1 MPRRKPEEPKRSV
14 SLHIGSSFA
23 SAWES
28 VLLPWFKEVGLASL
42 TNNET
47 VAVVTPFPSG
57 AVFLRS
63 KLLEHEI
70 PLLGV
75 EFVTPAR
82 LRELLLAEDA
92 STLPLR
98 EHLRLL
104 LATAAESVAARNSVD
119 VDSVAVADSAEE
131 ALAAIAKSIS
141 RSPDNLLRV
150 FDQVSAA
157 GWDFQN
163 IGAPAVREIL
173 QEFQRLVRQC
183 EFKLVHEADRD
194 ALAEAGS
201 TPPRFSHLFLI
212 GFTAKHWPLWP
223 LLQAAISFARRATVV
238 LEYPREQTRGA
249 DESWIGTWEEH
260 FDSAAPIA
268 DRTERNRPF
277 VHLNQP
283 ANTKIDSD
291 SRKEPQF
298 LVGLNATEQAQAIC
312 AIALNFLAEKSCTRL
327 GILFPRAG
335 ALTRLVSEFL
345 TQSGIPHHDAIGH
358 LTPGEFEE
366 PSWNAWLHLQEN
378 HQLEPVLRFLE
389 ANPDSMDGL
398 SIQEV
403 RENLRWVYRQILID
417 DINLLREY
425 CARQTENEKLARI
438 AKLLRSIVFLPSKAT
453 LAQFLAETKA
463 IFFKLKWDN
472 RWTEIERFA
481 QRWSASTSVEF
492 SRAIYLRWL
501 KEILDSFAI
510 ARAPQADHVYS
521 RVHLLSYGEA
531 DGHEWSHLILAGLN
545 QGDWPQSQRE
555 SGFLSD
561 EEIVDL
567 NARATRRGKQGEGH
581 SALAKDKTFLLSA
594 QDERQ
599 IALRQ
604 FSAALESAEHG
615 LAITASLLQESA
627 PERVWNPSELFS
639 QAYFVARNAPLS
651 QETMSM
657 LCEKTSA
664 WLRGQELFESA
675 TATDAEIDQTRI
687 AYEARRTADVPF
699 GEYEFALRQPIG
711 REITLRATEWDKV
724 VKTPALIWLKTFLG
738 VENQEPD
745 LNQWNAATGTW
756 VHDWLAKIAASEEKN
771 AYVDFPTGD
780 EMCERIARAADR
792 FRKEIVDLCAASG
805 RTVPDWWS
813 SGWSN
818 ALALADFLASKLAEV
833 NGWPRMAAEWRLES
847 PQRLSLNNGNKLRVR
862 GRIDLI
868 LAQTQ
873 PNDSQLTGAHV
884 WIVDYKTGS
893 QKPLTPPGKTPD
905 ARAANLR
912 KKLVRG
918 DAIQLG
924 LYGLAARELG
934 AAEIHLSILS
944 LRTELDRPQLDMTA
958 LAADSDF
965 WTELH
970 RMQETGIFG
979 LRGLIRNEF
988 GFNPDYPLAT
998 LPIDKEFLD
1007 EKWVLTHPAFADDED
1022 DRS

>member
-1 MPRRKPEEPKRSV
+1 MHV

-23 SAWES
+23 SGWES

-42 TNNET
+42 TNNGT
-47 VAVVTPFPSG
+47 VAVATPFPSG
-57 AVFLRS
+57 AAFLRS

-75 EFVTPAR
+75 KFVTPAR

-92 STLPLR
+92 SALPLR

-104 LATAAESVAARNSVD
+104 LASAAESVAARNSAD
-119 VDSVAVADSAEE
+119 VDSATVAASAEE

-163 IGAPAVREIL
+163 IGAPAVREII
-173 QEFQRLVRQC
+173 QEFRGLVRQC

-201 TPPRFSHLFLI
+201 MPPRFSHLLLI

-223 LLQAAISFARRATVV
+223 LLQAAVSFARRASVV
-238 LEYPREQTRGA
+238 LEYPREQTRAA

-268 DRTERNRPF
+268 DRTQQNRPF

-283 ANTKIDSD
+283 ANTGTDLD
-291 SRKEPQF
+291 SRKEPRF

-312 AIALNFLAEKSCTRL
+312 AIALKFLAEKSCTRL

-335 ALTRLVSEFL
+335 ALTRLVSAFL
-345 TQSGIPHHDAIGH
+345 TQLGIPHHDAIGH
-358 LTPGEFEE
+358 LAPGEFEE
-366 PSWNAWLHLQEN
+366 PAWNAWIHLQEN

-389 ANPDSMDGL
+389 ANPDFMDGL

-425 CARQTENEKLARI
+425 CARQTENEKFARI
-438 AKLLRSIVFLPSKAT
+438 AKLLRSIAFLPSKAT
-453 LAQFLAETKA
+453 LAQFLTETKPVLS
-463 IFFKLKWDN
+463 KLKWDN
-472 RWTEIERFA
+472 RWAEIERFV
-481 QRWSASTSVEF
+481 QGWSAASSVEF

-501 KEILDSFAI
+501 KEILDSFTI
-510 ARAPQADHVYS
+510 ARAPQANHVYS
-521 RVHLLSYGEA
+521 RVHLLSYTEA

-545 QGDWPQSQRE
+545 QGEWPQSRRE

-561 EEIVDL
+561 EEIIDL

-581 SALAKDKTFLLSA
+581 SVLAKDKTFLLSA

-604 FSAALESAEHG
+604 FGAALESAEHG

-651 QETMSM
+651 QETMSI
-657 LCEKTSA
+657 LREKTSA
-664 WLRGQELFESA
+664 WLKDQELFESA
-675 TATDAEIDQTRI
+675 PAADAEIDQTRI
-687 AYEARRTADVPF
+687 AYEARRTEGEF
-699 GEYEFALRQPIG
+699 GEYEFALRELID

-724 VKTPALIWLKTFLG
+724 VKTPALIWLKKYLG

-756 VHDWLAKIAASEEKN
+756 VHDWLADIAASEERN
-771 AYVDFPTGD
+771 TFVDFPTGN
-780 EMCERIARAADR
+780 EMCKRIARAAQR
-792 FRKEIVDLCAASG
+792 FRKAIVDLCTVSG

-818 ALALADFLASKLAEV
+818 ALALADFLASKLAEA
-833 NGWPRMAAEWRLES
+833 NAWPRMAAEWRLES
-847 PQRLSLNNGNKLRVR
+847 PQLLSLNNGNKLRVR

-873 PNDSQLTGAHV
+873 PNDSQLTGADV

-893 QKPLTPPGKTPD
+893 QKPLTPPGKTPE

-944 LRTELDRPQLDMTA
+944 LRTELDRPQLAMTD

-965 WTELH
+965 WTELY
-970 RMQETGIFG
+970 RIQETGIFG

>member
-1 MPRRKPEEPKRSV
+1 MPRRKSEERKQSV

-28 VLLPWFKEVGLASL
+28 VLLPWFKSAALASL
-42 TNNET
+42 ESNET
-47 VAVVTPFPSG
+47 VAVATPFPSG
-57 AVFLRS
+57 AAFLRS
-63 KLLEHEI
+63 RLLEHEI

-75 EFVTPAR
+75 RFITPAH

-92 STLPLR
+92 SALPLR

-104 LATAAESVAARNSVD
+104 LATAAESVASRISAD
-119 VDSVAVADSAEE
+119 VDLV
-131 ALAAIAKSIS
+131 AIAKSIS
-141 RSPDNLLRV
+141 RSPDNLLRT

-157 GWDFQN
+157 GWNFQD
-163 IGAPAVREIL
+163 IGAPAVREII

-194 ALAEAGS
+194 ALVEARS
-201 TPPRFSHLFLI
+201 APPRFSYLLLI

-223 LLQAAISFARRATVV
+223 LLLAAVSFARRATVV
-238 LEYPREQTRGA
+238 LEYPREQTRAA

-268 DRTERNRPF
+268 DPPERDHPF

-283 ANTKIDSD
+283 SLSETDSD
-291 SRKEPQF
+291 IRKEPQF
-298 LVGLNATEQAQAIC
+298 LVGLNATEQAEAIC
-312 AIALNFLAEKSCTRL
+312 AIALKFLAEKSCTRL

-335 ALTRLVSEFL
+335 ALARLVSEFL
-345 TQSGIPHHDAIGH
+345 TRSGIPHHDAIGH

-389 ANPDSMDGL
+389 ANPDSLDGL

-403 RENLRWVYRQILID
+403 RENLRWAYRQILID
-417 DINLLREY
+417 DINVLREF
-425 CARQTENEKLARI
+425 CAGQTEKEKLVRI
-438 AKLLRSIVFLPSKAT
+438 AKLLRSIAFLPSKAT
-453 LAQFLAETKA
+453 LAQFLAETKT
-463 IFFKLKWDN
+463 IFSKLKWDN
-472 RWTEIERFA
+472 RWSEIDRFA
-481 QRWSASTSVEF
+481 QRWSAANPVEF

-501 KEILDSFAI
+501 KEILDSFTI
-510 ARAPQADHVYS
+510 ARAPQAGHVYS

-545 QGDWPQSQRE
+545 QGEWPQSQRE

-604 FSAALESAEHG
+604 FGAALESASEG
-615 LAITASLLQESA
+615 VTLTASLVQEDA

-639 QAYFVARNAPLS
+639 QAYFVARHAPLS

-657 LCEKTSA
+657 LREKTSA
-664 WLRGQELFESA
+664 WLKDQELFESA
-675 TATDAEIDQTRI
+675 PAADAEIDQTRI
-687 AYEARRTADVPF
+687 AYEARRKADVPF
-699 GEYEFALRQPIG
+699 GEYEFALREPID
-711 REITLRATEWDKV
+711 REITMAATEWQKV
-724 VKTPALIWLKTFLG
+724 VKTPALVWLEKYLG
-738 VENQEPD
+738 IENQEPD

-771 AYVDFPTGD
+771 TFVDFPTGD
-780 EMCERIARAADR
+780 EMYDRIARAAQR
-792 FRKEIVDLCAASG
+792 FQKTIVDLCAASG
-805 RTVPDWWS
+805 RPVPDWWS

-833 NGWPRMAAEWRLES
+833 DGWPRMAAEWRLES
-847 PQRLSLNNGNKLRVR
+847 PQFLSLNGGNKLRVR

-868 LAQTQ
+868 LSQTR
-873 PNDSQLTGAHV
+873 PGDSQLTGADV

-893 QKPLTPPGKTPD
+893 QKPLTPPGKTPE

-934 AAEIHLSILS
+934 AAGIHLSILS
-944 LRTELDRPQLDMTA
+944 LRTELERPQLAMAD

-965 WTELH
+965 WTELY
-970 RMQETGIFG
+970 RMQENGIFG

>member
-1 MPRRKPEEPKRSV
+1 VPKRKTEARKNSGEI
-14 SLHIGSSFA
+14 SLYIGPSFVE
-23 SAWES
+23 AWES
-28 VLLPWFKEVGLASL
+28 VVLPWFELVAATAFTQSQP
-42 TNNET
+42 
-47 VAVVTPFPSG
+47 AVVATPFATDG
-57 AVFLRS
+57 MFLRH
-63 KLLEHEI
+63 KLLEHGI
-70 PLLGV
+70 SLLAV
-75 EFVTPAR
+75 KFLTPAQ
-82 LRELLLAEDA
+82 LREMIVQDDA
-92 STLPLR
+92 CMPLR

-104 LATAAESVAARNSVD
+104 LATAAESIASRISAD
-119 VDSVAVADSAEE
+119 VD
-131 ALAAIAKSIS
+131 LAAIAKSIL
-141 RSPDNLLRV
+141 RSPDNLLRT
-150 FDQVSAA
+150 FDQASAA
-157 GWDFQN
+157 GWNFQD
-163 IGAPAVREIL
+163 IGAPVVREII

-194 ALAEAGS
+194 ALAVARS
-201 TPPRFSHLFLI
+201 APPRFSHLLSI

-223 LLQAAISFARRATVV
+223 LLQAAVSFASRATVV
-238 LEYPREQTRGA
+238 LEYPREQTRAA

-268 DRTERNRPF
+268 NRTERTPPF

-283 ANTKIDSD
+283 ANTEIHSD

-312 AIALNFLAEKSCTRL
+312 AIALKFLAEKSCTRL

-335 ALTRLVSEFL
+335 ALARLVSEFL
-345 TQSGIPHHDAIGH
+345 ARAGIPHHDAIGH

-389 ANPDSMDGL
+389 ANPDFMDGL

-417 DINLLREY
+417 DINLLREF

-438 AKLLRSIVFLPSKAT
+438 AKLLRSIAFLPSTAT
-453 LAQFLAETKA
+453 LAQFLTETKS
-463 IFFKLKWDN
+463 ILSKLKWAN
-472 RWTEIERFA
+472 RWAEIERFG
-481 QRWSASTSVEF
+481 QGWSAASSVEF

-501 KEILDSFAI
+501 KEILDSFAVD
-510 ARAPQADHVYS
+510 RAPQADHVYS

-545 QGDWPQSQRE
+545 QGEWPQSQRE

-567 NARATRRGKQGEGH
+567 NSRATRRGKQGEGH
-581 SALAKDKTFLLSA
+581 SALAKGKTFLLSA

-604 FSAALESAEHG
+604 FSATLESADYG
-615 LAITASLLQESA
+615 LAIAASLLQESA

-639 QAYFVARNAPLS
+639 QAYFVASNAPLS

-657 LCEKTSA
+657 LREKTSA
-664 WLRGQELFESA
+664 WLKDQELFESA
-675 TATDAEIDQTRI
+675 PATDAEIDQTRI
-687 AYEARRTADVPF
+687 AYEARRKADVPF
-699 GEYEFALRQPIG
+699 GEYEFALREPID

-724 VKTPALIWLKTFLG
+724 VKTPALIWLKKYLG

-756 VHDWLAKIAASEEKN
+756 VHDWLAKIAAPKEKN
-771 AYVDFPTGD
+771 IFVDFPTGD
-780 EMCERIARAADR
+780 EMCERIARAAQR
-792 FRKEIVDLCAASG
+792 FRKAIVDLCAASS
-805 RTVPDWWS
+805 RTMPDWWT

-818 ALALADFLASKLAEV
+818 ALALADFLASKLAEA
-833 NGWPRMAAEWRLES
+833 NGWPRMAAEWKLES
-847 PQRLSLNNGNKLRVR
+847 PQLLSLNGGNKLRVR

-873 PNDSQLTGAHV
+873 PNDSQLTGADV

-934 AAEIHLSILS
+934 AVEIHLSILS
-944 LRTELDRPQLDMTA
+944 LRTELDRPQLAIAD

-965 WTELH
+965 WTELY
-970 RMQETGIFG
+970 RMQESGIFG

>member
-1 MPRRKPEEPKRSV
+1 M
-14 SLHIGSSFA
+14 
-23 SAWES
+23 
-28 VLLPWFKEVGLASL
+28 PWFEEVGLASL
-42 TNNET
+42 ESNET
-47 VAVVTPFPSG
+47 VAIATPFPSG
-57 AVFLRS
+57 AAFLRS
-63 KLLEHEI
+63 KLLEHQV

-75 EFVTPAR
+75 KFITPPR
-82 LRELLLAEDA
+82 LRELLLAEGA
-92 STLPLR
+92 SLLPLR

-104 LATAAESVAARNSVD
+104 LATAAESVANRSSDDVD
-119 VDSVAVADSAEE
+119 VV
-131 ALAAIAKSIS
+131 AIAKSIS
-141 RSPDNLLRV
+141 RSPDNLLRT
-150 FDQVSAA
+150 FDQVSTA
-157 GWDFQN
+157 GWNLQD
-163 IGAPAVREIL
+163 IGASAVRGIT
-173 QEFQRLVRQC
+173 QEFQGLVRQC
-183 EFKLVHEADRD
+183 EFKLVHEADRE
-194 ALAEAGS
+194 ALAAAKS
-201 TPPRFSHLFLI
+201 ALPRLRHLLLI
-212 GFTAKHWPLWP
+212 GFTAKHWPLCP
-223 LLQAAISFARRATVV
+223 LLQAAVSFASRATVV
-238 LEYPREQTRGA
+238 LEYPREQTRAA

-260 FDSAAPIA
+260 FDSATPIA
-268 DRTERNRPF
+268 NRTERSRPF
-277 VHLNQP
+277 IRLNQP
-283 ANTKIDSD
+283 TSSETDSD

-312 AIALNFLAEKSCTRL
+312 AIALKFLTEKSCTRL
-327 GILFPRAG
+327 GVLFPRAG
-335 ALTRLVSEFL
+335 ALARLVSEFL
-345 TQSGIPHHDAIGH
+345 WRAGIPHHDAIGH

-366 PSWNAWLHLQEN
+366 PAWSAWLHLQEN

-403 RENLRWVYRQILID
+403 RENLRWAYRQILID
-417 DINLLREY
+417 DINVLREY
-425 CARQTENEKLARI
+425 CARQTENEKLIRI
-438 AKLLRSIVFLPSKAT
+438 AKLLRSIAFLPSKAT
-453 LAQFLAETKA
+453 LAQFLTETEPT
-463 IFFKLKWDN
+463 FSKLRWDN

-481 QRWSASTSVEF
+481 QRWSAAIPMEF

-501 KEILDSFAI
+501 KEILDSFTI
-510 ARAPQADHVYS
+510 AREAQGDHVYS

-545 QGDWPQSQRE
+545 QGEWPQSQHE

-561 EEIVDL
+561 EQIIDL
-567 NARATRRGKQGEGH
+567 NARVTRRGKQGEGH
-581 SALAKDKTFLLSA
+581 SVLAKDKTFLLSA

-651 QETMSM
+651 QETMSI
-657 LCEKTSA
+657 LREKTSA
-664 WLRGQELFESA
+664 WLMDQQLFESA
-675 TATDAEIDQTRI
+675 PAADAEIDQTRI
-687 AYEARRTADVPF
+687 AYEARRKEDVPF
-699 GEYEFALRQPIG
+699 GEYEFALREPIG

-756 VHDWLAKIAASEEKN
+756 VHDWLARMAASEEKN
-771 AYVDFPTGD
+771 TFVDFPTGD

-792 FRKEIVDLCAASG
+792 FRKAIVDLCAASG
-805 RTVPDWWS
+805 RMLPDWWS

-833 NGWPRMAAEWRLES
+833 EGWPRMTVEWRLES
-847 PQRLSLNNGNKLRVR
+847 PQFLSLSNGKKLRVR

-873 PNDSQLTGAHV
+873 PSDSQLTGADV
-884 WIVDYKTGS
+884 WVVDYKTGNV
-893 QKPLTPPGKTPD
+893 KPLTPPGKTPE

-934 AAEIHLSILS
+934 AAEIRLSILS

-958 LAADSDF
+958 LTSDSDF
-965 WTELH
+965 WTELY

-988 GFNPDYPLAT
+988 GFNPDYPIAT

-1007 EKWVLTHPAFADDED
+1007 EKWVLTHPPFADDED

>member
-1 MPRRKPEEPKRSV
+1 MPRRKSKEPEHFV

-28 VLLPWFKEVGLASL
+28 VLLLWFKTAALASL
-42 TNNET
+42 ESNET

-57 AVFLRS
+57 AAFLRS

-70 PLLGV
+70 ALLGV
-75 EFVTPAR
+75 KFITPAH

-92 STLPLR
+92 SALPLR

-104 LATAAESVAARNSVD
+104 LATAAESVENRAAAD
-119 VDSVAVADSAEE
+119 VD
-131 ALAAIAKSIS
+131 LAAIAKSIS
-141 RSPDNLLRV
+141 RSPDNLLRT

-163 IGAPAVREIL
+163 IGAPAVREII
-173 QEFQRLVRQC
+173 QEFQGLVRQC

-194 ALAEAGS
+194 ALVACRSA
-201 TPPRFSHLFLI
+201 PPRFSRLLLI

-223 LLQAAISFARRATVV
+223 LLQAAVSFATRATVV
-238 LEYPREQTRGA
+238 LEYPREQTRAA

-260 FDSAAPIA
+260 FDSATPIA

-283 ANTKIDSD
+283 AISETDSD
-291 SRKEPQF
+291 IRKEPQF
-298 LVGLNATEQAQAIC
+298 LVGLNATEQGEAIC
-312 AIALNFLAEKSCTRL
+312 AVALKFLTEKSCTRL
-327 GILFPRAG
+327 GILFPRTG
-335 ALTRLVSEFL
+335 ALARLVSEFL
-345 TQSGIPHHDAIGH
+345 TRAGIPHHDAIGH

-366 PSWNAWLHLQEN
+366 PAWSAWLHLQEN

-398 SIQEV
+398 PIQEV
-403 RENLRWVYRQILID
+403 RENLRWAYRQILID
-417 DINLLREY
+417 DINVLREF
-425 CARQTENEKLARI
+425 CKRQTEKEKLVRI
-438 AKLLRSIVFLPSKAT
+438 AKLLDSIAFLPSKAT
-453 LAQFLAETKA
+453 LAQFLDETKA
-463 IFFKLKWDN
+463 IFSKLKWDN
-472 RWTEIERFA
+472 RWIEIDRFA
-481 QRWSASTSVEF
+481 QGWSAASPAEF

-501 KEILDSFAI
+501 KEILDSFTI
-510 ARAPQADHVYS
+510 ARAAQADHVYS
-521 RVHLLSYGEA
+521 RVHLLSYAEA

-545 QGDWPQSQRE
+545 QGEWPQSQRE

-561 EEIVDL
+561 QEIVDL

-581 SALAKDKTFLLSA
+581 SVLATDKTFLLSA

-604 FSAALESAEHG
+604 FGAALESAEHG

-639 QAYFVARNAPLS
+639 QAYFVAHNAPLS
-651 QETMSM
+651 QETISI
-657 LCEKTSA
+657 LREKTSA
-664 WLRGQELFESA
+664 WLKNQELFESA
-675 TATDAEIDQTRI
+675 PATDAEIDQTRI
-687 AYEARRTADVPF
+687 AYDTRRTAEVPF
-699 GEYEFALRQPIG
+699 GEYEFALRAPID

-724 VKTPALIWLKTFLG
+724 VKTPALIWLKKYLG

-745 LNQWNAATGTW
+745 LNQWNAATGSW
-756 VHDWLAKIAASEEKN
+756 VHDWLADIAASKGKN
-771 AYVDFPTGD
+771 TFVDFPTGD
-780 EMCERIARAADR
+780 EMCDRIAGAAHA
-792 FRKEIVDLCAASG
+792 FRKRIVDLCASSG

-833 NGWPRMAAEWRLES
+833 EGWPRMAAEWRLES
-847 PQRLSLNNGNKLRVR
+847 PQLLSLNGGNKLRVR

-873 PNDSQLTGAHV
+873 PNDSHLTGADV
-884 WIVDYKTGS
+884 WIVDYKTGNVKS
-893 QKPLTPPGKTPD
+893 LTPPGKPE

-944 LRTELDRPQLDMTA
+944 LRTELERPQLAITD

-965 WTELH
+965 WTELYQ
-970 RMQETGIFG
+970 MQETGIFG

-988 GFNPDYPLAT
+988 GFSPDYPLAT

>member
-1 MPRRKPEEPKRSV
+1 MPRRKSEEPKHPV
-14 SLHIGSSFA
+14 SLYIGSSFA

-28 VLLPWFKEVGLASL
+28 VVLPWLKDVELVSL
-42 TNNET
+42 ETNDT
-47 VAVVTPFPSG
+47 VAIVTPFPSG
-57 AVFLRS
+57 AAFLRS

-75 EFVTPAR
+75 EFVTPPR
-82 LRELLLAEDA
+82 LRELVLAENLSA
-92 STLPLR
+92 LPLR

-104 LATAAESVAARNSVD
+104 LAAAAESVAGHASAD
-119 VDSVAVADSAEE
+119 VD
-131 ALAAIAKSIS
+131 LAAIAKSIS
-141 RSPDNLLRV
+141 RSPDNLLRTL
-150 FDQVSAA
+150 DQVSAA
-157 GWDFQN
+157 GWNFQD
-163 IGAPAVREIL
+163 IGAPAVREIV
-173 QEFQRLVRQC
+173 QEFQGLVRQC
-183 EFKLVHEADRD
+183 EFKLIHEADRD
-194 ALAEAGS
+194 ALAAAGS
-201 TPPRFSHLFLI
+201 TPSRFSHLLLI

-223 LLQAAISFARRATVV
+223 LLHAAVSFARRADVV
-238 LEYPREQTRGA
+238 LEYPRERTRAA
-249 DESWIGTWEEH
+249 DESWIGTWEEN
-260 FDSAAPIA
+260 FDSAVPISDAP
-268 DRTERNRPF
+268 ERNRPF

-283 ANTKIDSD
+283 SNSVTDSTRCD
-291 SRKEPQF
+291 EPHF
-298 LVGLNATEQAQAIC
+298 LVGLNTTEQAQAIC
-312 AIALNFLAEKSCTRL
+312 AMALKFLAEKSCTRL
-327 GILFPRAG
+327 GVLFPRAG

-345 TQSGIPHHDAIGH
+345 TRSGIPHHDAIGH

-366 PSWNAWLHLQEN
+366 PSWNAWLHAQEN
-378 HQLEPVLRFLE
+378 PQLEPVLRFLE
-389 ANPDSMDGL
+389 ANPDFMDEL

-417 DINLLREY
+417 DINVLREF
-425 CARQTENEKLARI
+425 CARPTENEKLVRI
-438 AKLLRSIVFLPSKAT
+438 AELLRSIAFLPSKAT
-453 LAQFLAETKA
+453 LAQFLTETKP
-463 IFFKLKWDN
+463 IFSKLKWDN
-472 RWTEIERFA
+472 RWSEIERFA
-481 QRWSASTSVEF
+481 ERWSAAPLGEF
-492 SRAIYLRWL
+492 SRGIYLRWL
-501 KEILDSFAI
+501 KEILDSFTI

-531 DGHEWSHLILAGLN
+531 AGHEWSQLILAGLN
-545 QGDWPQSQRE
+545 QGEWPQSQRE

-567 NARATRRGKQGEGH
+567 NGRATRRGKQGEGH

-594 QDERQ
+594 RDERQ
-599 IALRQ
+599 IALGQ

-639 QAYFVARNAPLS
+639 QAYFVARKAPLS
-651 QETMSM
+651 QETMSI
-657 LCEKTSA
+657 LREKTSA
-664 WLRGQELFESA
+664 WLKNQELFESA
-675 TATDAEIDQTRI
+675 PARDAGIDQTRI
-687 AYEARRTADVPF
+687 AYEARRSEGEF
-699 GEYEFALRQPIG
+699 GEYEFALREPID

-724 VKTPALIWLKTFLG
+724 VKTPALIWLKKYLG

-771 AYVDFPTGD
+771 TFVDFPTGN
-780 EMCERIARAADR
+780 EMCDRIVRAAER
-792 FRKEIVDLCAASG
+792 FREGIVDLCASSS
-805 RTVPDWWS
+805 RTVPDWWT
-813 SGWSN
+813 SGWNN

-833 NGWPRMAAEWRLES
+833 EGSLRIATEWKLKS
-847 PQRLSLNNGNKLRVR
+847 PQLLSLKGGNKLRVR

-868 LAQTQ
+868 LAYTQ
-873 PNDSQLTGAHV
+873 PHDSQLTGADV

-893 QKPLTPPGKTPD
+893 QKPLTPPGRTPD

-934 AAEIHLSILS
+934 AAGIHLSILS
-944 LRTELDRPQLDMTA
+944 LRTELDRPQLDMTD

-965 WTELH
+965 WTELY

-1007 EKWVLTHPAFADDED
+1007 EKWVLTHPALADDED

>member
-1 MPRRKPEEPKRSV
+1 MPRRKPEEPRRFV

-28 VLLPWFKEVGLASL
+28 VLLPWFKTVSLASL
-42 TNNET
+42 ENNET
-47 VAVVTPFPSG
+47 IAVVIPFPSG
-57 AVFLRS
+57 AAFLRS

-75 EFVTPAR
+75 KFITPPR

-92 STLPLR
+92 SSLPLR

-104 LATAAESVAARNSVD
+104 LATAAESVAAQNADDVD
-119 VDSVAVADSAEE
+119 V
-131 ALAAIAKSIS
+131 AAIAKSIS
-141 RSPDNLLRV
+141 RSPDNLLRT

-157 GWDFQN
+157 GWDFQRA
-163 IGAPAVREIL
+163 GAPAAREII
-173 QEFQRLVRQC
+173 QIFQGLVRQC
-183 EFKLVHEADRD
+183 EFKLVHEADRK
-194 ALAEAGS
+194 ALAAAK
-201 TPPRFSHLFLI
+201 TAPPRFSHLLLI

-223 LLQAAISFARRATVV
+223 LLQSAVFSANRATVV
-238 LEYPREQTRGA
+238 LEYPREQTRAA
-249 DESWIGTWEEH
+249 DESWVGTWEEN

-268 DRTERNRPF
+268 DPPERSHPF

-283 ANTKIDSD
+283 AVSEIDSAN
-291 SRKEPQF
+291 RKEPQF

-312 AIALNFLAEKSCTRL
+312 AVALKFLAEKSCTRL

-335 ALTRLVSEFL
+335 ALARLVSEFL
-345 TQSGIPHHDAIGH
+345 ARSGISHHDAIGH
-358 LTPGEFEE
+358 LTPGEFEQ
-366 PSWNAWLHLQEN
+366 PAWNAWLHLQEN

-398 SIQEV
+398 SIHEV
-403 RENLRWVYRQILID
+403 RENLRCAYRQILIG
-417 DINLLREY
+417 DINVLRDY
-425 CARQTENEKLARI
+425 CALQTEKEKLVRI
-438 AKLLRSIVFLPSKAT
+438 AKLLRSISFLPSKAT
-453 LAQFLAETKA
+453 LAQFLAETKS
-463 IFFKLKWDN
+463 IFSKLKWDN
-472 RWTEIERFA
+472 HEIEQFSRE
-481 QRWSASTSVEF
+481 WSAAPSAEF
-492 SRAIYLRWL
+492 SRSIYLRWL
-501 KEILDSFAI
+501 KEILDSFTI
-510 ARAPQADHVYS
+510 ARATQADHVYS

-545 QGDWPQSQRE
+545 QGEWPQTQRE

-561 EEIVDL
+561 EEIIDL
-567 NARATRRGKQGEGH
+567 NARASRRGKQGEGH
-581 SALAKDKTFLLSA
+581 SALAKGKTFLLSA

-627 PERVWNPSELFS
+627 PERIWNPSELFS
-639 QAYFVARNAPLS
+639 QAYFVACNAPLS
-651 QETMSM
+651 QDTMSI
-657 LCEKTSA
+657 LQEKTCA
-664 WLRGQELFESA
+664 WLKDHELFELASVA
-675 TATDAEIDQTRI
+675 DGEIEQTRI
-687 AYEARRTADVPF
+687 AYEARRKPDIPF
-699 GEYEFALRQPIG
+699 GEYEFALREPIN

-724 VKTPALIWLKTFLG
+724 VKTPALIWLKKYLG

-756 VHDWLAKIAASEEKN
+756 VHDWLAEIAASEEKN
-771 AYVDFPTGD
+771 TLVDFPAGD
-780 EMCERIARAADR
+780 EMFERIARAAQR
-792 FRKEIVDLCAASG
+792 FRKAVVDLCAASG
-805 RTVPDWWS
+805 RSVPDWWR

-833 NGWPRMAAEWRLES
+833 EGWPRMAAEWKLES
-847 PQRLSLNNGNKLRVR
+847 PQLLSLNDGNKLRLR

-873 PNDSQLTGAHV
+873 PNDSQLTGADV
-884 WIVDYKTGS
+884 WIVDYKTGNV
-893 QKPLTPPGKTPD
+893 KPLTPPGKTPE

-924 LYGLAARELG
+924 FYGLAARELG

-944 LRTELDRPQLDMTA
+944 LRTELERPQLAMAD

-965 WTELH
+965 WTELY

>member
-1 MPRRKPEEPKRSV
+1 MPQSRAETERSSPRV

-28 VLLPWFKEVGLASL
+28 VLLRWFKEVRLASL
-42 TNNET
+42 GENET
-47 VAVVTPFPSG
+47 VAVATPFPSG
-57 AVFLRS
+57 AAFLRS

-70 PLLGV
+70 ALLGV
-75 EFVTPAR
+75 KFITPAH

-92 STLPLR
+92 SALPLR

-104 LATAAESVAARNSVD
+104 LATAAESVAGRTPPD
-119 VDSVAVADSAEE
+119 VD
-131 ALAAIAKSIS
+131 LAAIAKSIS
-141 RSPDNLLRV
+141 RSPDNLLRT
-150 FDQVSAA
+150 FDQMSAA

-163 IGAPAVREIL
+163 TRAPAVREIIE
-173 QEFQRLVRQC
+173 EFQGLVRQC

-194 ALAEAGS
+194 ALANATS
-201 TPPRFSHLFLI
+201 APPRFSHLLLI

-223 LLQAAISFARRATVV
+223 LLQAAVSFANRATVV
-238 LEYPREQTRGA
+238 LEYPREQTRAA

-268 DRTERNRPF
+268 DGTERNRPF
-277 VHLNQP
+277 VHLNRP
-283 ANTKIDSD
+283 ANSGDDSD
-291 SRKEPQF
+291 SRAEPQF
-298 LVGLNATEQAQAIC
+298 LVGLNATEQAQAVC
-312 AIALNFLAEKSCTRL
+312 AIALKFLAEKSCTRL

-335 ALTRLVSEFL
+335 ALARLVSEFL
-345 TQSGIPHHDAIGH
+345 TRSGIPHHDALGH

-366 PSWNAWLHLQEN
+366 PAWNAWLDLQKN
-378 HQLEPVLRFLE
+378 HQLERVLRFLE
-389 ANPDSMDGL
+389 TNPDSMDGL

-403 RENLRWVYRQILID
+403 RDNLRWAYRQLLID

-425 CARQTENEKLARI
+425 CARQTEKEKLVRI
-438 AKLLRSIVFLPSKAT
+438 AKLLNAIAFLPSKAT
-453 LAQFLAETKA
+453 LAHFLDETKA
-463 IFFKLKWDN
+463 IFSRLKWDN

-481 QRWSASTSVEF
+481 QRWSAASSVEF
-492 SRAIYLRWL
+492 SRATYLRWL
-501 KEILDSFAI
+501 KEILDSFTI

-521 RVHLLSYGEA
+521 RLHLLSYGEA

-545 QGDWPQSQRE
+545 QGEWPQSQRE

-567 NARATRRGKQGEGH
+567 NARAARRGKQGEGH
-581 SALAKDKTFLLSA
+581 SALAKDKTFLLRA

-651 QETMSM
+651 QETMSI
-657 LCEKTSA
+657 LREKTCA
-664 WLRGQELFESA
+664 WLKDQELFESVP
-675 TATDAEIDQTRI
+675 ATDAGIDQTRI
-687 AYEARRTADVPF
+687 AYEARRKADVPF
-699 GEYEFALRQPIG
+699 GEYEFALREPID

-756 VHDWLAKIAASEEKN
+756 VHDWLARIAASEEKN
-771 AYVDFPTGD
+771 TFVDFPTGD
-780 EMCERIARAADR
+780 QMCERIAHSARG
-792 FRKEIVDLCAASG
+792 FQKTIVDLCAASG
-805 RTVPDWWS
+805 RTVPDWWT

-818 ALALADFLASKLAEV
+818 AFALADFLASKLAEV
-833 NGWPRMAAEWRLES
+833 KGWSRMAAEWKLES
-847 PQRLSLNNGNKLRVR
+847 PQFLSLNGGDKLRVR

-868 LAQTQ
+868 LAQTH
-873 PNDSQLTGAHV
+873 PNDSQLTGANV
-884 WIVDYKTGS
+884 WIVDYKTGNT
-893 QKPLTPPGKTPD
+893 KTLTAPGKTPV

-934 AAEIHLSILS
+934 AAEIRLSILS
-944 LRTELDRPQLDMTA
+944 LRTELEKPQLDMTA

-965 WTELH
+965 WTELY

-979 LRGLIRNEF
+979 LRGPIRNEF

>member
-1 MPRRKPEEPKRSV
+1 MQV

-28 VLLPWFKEVGLASL
+28 LLLPWFKTAALASL
-42 TNNET
+42 ESNET
-47 VAVVTPFPSG
+47 VAVATPFPSG
-57 AVFLRS
+57 AAFLRS
-63 KLLEHEI
+63 KLLEHKV

-75 EFVTPAR
+75 KFITPAR

-92 STLPLR
+92 SSLPLR

-104 LATAAESVAARNSVD
+104 LATAAESVATRNSED
-119 VDSVAVADSAEE
+119 VDSAAVAASAEQ

-141 RSPDNLLRV
+141 RSPDNLLRA
-150 FDQVSAA
+150 FDQISAA
-157 GWDFQN
+157 GWNFQS
-163 IGAPAVREIL
+163 IGAPAVREIIHAF
-173 QEFQRLVRQC
+173 EGLVRQC
-183 EFKLVHEADRD
+183 KFKLVHEADRD
-194 ALAEAGS
+194 ALADAKN
-201 TPPRFSHLFLI
+201 TPPRFSHLLLV

-223 LLQAAISFARRATVV
+223 LLQAAVSSANRATVV
-238 LEYPREQTRGA
+238 LEYPREQTRA
-249 DESWIGTWEEH
+249 TDESWIGTWEEN
-260 FDSAAPIA
+260 FDSAAPIT
-268 DRTERNRPF
+268 DQTERNHPF

-283 ANTKIDSD
+283 ANTGIDSD
-291 SRKEPQF
+291 SRKEPLF

-312 AIALNFLAEKSCTRL
+312 AIALKFLAEKSCARL
-327 GILFPRAG
+327 GILFPHAG
-335 ALTRLVSEFL
+335 ALPRLVSEFL

-366 PSWNAWLHLQEN
+366 PAWNAWLHLQEN

-389 ANPDSMDGL
+389 ANPDSTDGL
-398 SIQEV
+398 PIQEV

-417 DINLLREY
+417 DINVLREF
-425 CARQTENEKLARI
+425 CARQTDAEKFVRI
-438 AKLLRSIVFLPSKAT
+438 AKLLRSIAFLPSKAT
-453 LAQFLAETKA
+453 LAQFLAETKP
-463 IFFKLKWDN
+463 IFSKLKWDN
-472 RWTEIERFA
+472 RWTEIDRFA
-481 QRWSASTSVEF
+481 QGWSAASSLEF

-501 KEILDSFAI
+501 KEILDSFTI
-510 ARAPQADHVYS
+510 ARAAQAGHVYS

-545 QGDWPQSQRE
+545 QGEWPQSQRE

-561 EEIVDL
+561 EEIADL
-567 NARATRRGKQGEGH
+567 NGRATRRGKQGEGH

-599 IALRQ
+599 VALRQ
-604 FSAALESAEHG
+604 FGAALESAEHG

-627 PERVWNPSELFS
+627 PERIWNPSELFS

-651 QETMSM
+651 QETMAM
-657 LCEKTSA
+657 LREKTSA
-664 WLRGQELFESA
+664 WLKDQELFEA
-675 TATDAEIDQTRI
+675 APATDAGIDQTRI
-687 AYEARRTADVPF
+687 AYEARRTPDVPF
-699 GEYEFALRQPIG
+699 GEYEFALREPID
-711 REITLRATEWDKV
+711 REITMAATEWQRV
-724 VKTPALIWLKTFLG
+724 VKTPALIWLEKYLG
-738 VENQEPD
+738 VENQESD

-756 VHDWLAKIAASEEKN
+756 VHDWLARIATSEEKN
-771 AYVDFPTGD
+771 SFVDFPTGN
-780 EMCERIARAADR
+780 EMCERIEGGAQR
-792 FRKEIVDLCAASG
+792 FRKTIVDLCASSG
-805 RTVPDWWS
+805 RTVPDWWT

-818 ALALADFLASKLAEV
+818 ALALADFLASKLAEIE
-833 NGWPRMAAEWRLES
+833 GWPRMAAEWRLES
-847 PQRLSLNNGNKLRVR
+847 PQLLSLSDGNKLRVK

-873 PNDSQLTGAHV
+873 PNDSQLIGADV
-884 WIVDYKTGS
+884 WIVDYKTGNV
-893 QKPLTPPGKTPD
+893 KPLTPPGRTPE

-918 DAIQLG
+918 EAIQLG

-934 AAEIHLSILS
+934 ATKIHLSILS
-944 LRTELDRPQLDMTA
+944 LRTELERPQLDMTA

-965 WTELH
+965 WTELY

>member
-1 MPRRKPEEPKRSV
+1 MPRRKPEEPRRFVSV
-14 SLHIGSSFA
+14 HIGSSFA

-28 VLLPWFKEVGLASL
+28 VLLPWFKTVSLASL
-42 TNNET
+42 ENNET
-47 VAVVTPFPSG
+47 IAVVIPFPSG
-57 AVFLRS
+57 AAFLRS

-75 EFVTPAR
+75 KFITPPR

-92 STLPLR
+92 SSLPLR

-104 LATAAESVAARNSVD
+104 LATAAESVAAQNADDVD
-119 VDSVAVADSAEE
+119 V
-131 ALAAIAKSIS
+131 AAIAKSIS
-141 RSPDNLLRV
+141 RSPDNLLRM

-157 GWDFQN
+157 GWDFQRA
-163 IGAPAVREIL
+163 GAPAAREII
-173 QEFQRLVRQC
+173 QIFQGLVRQC
-183 EFKLVHEADRD
+183 EFKLVHEADRK
-194 ALAEAGS
+194 ALAAAK
-201 TPPRFSHLFLI
+201 TAPPRFSHLLLI

-223 LLQAAISFARRATVV
+223 LLQSAVFSANRATVV
-238 LEYPREQTRGA
+238 LEYPREQTRAA
-249 DESWIGTWEEH
+249 DESWVGTWEEN

-268 DRTERNRPF
+268 DPPERSHPF

-283 ANTKIDSD
+283 AVSEIDSAN
-291 SRKEPQF
+291 RKEPQF

-312 AIALNFLAEKSCTRL
+312 AVALKFLAEKSCTRL

-335 ALTRLVSEFL
+335 ALARLVSEFL
-345 TQSGIPHHDAIGH
+345 ARSGIPHHDAIGH
-358 LTPGEFEE
+358 LTPGEFEQ
-366 PSWNAWLHLQEN
+366 PAWNAWLHLQEN

-389 ANPDSMDGL
+389 ANPDSKDGL
-398 SIQEV
+398 SIHEV
-403 RENLRWVYRQILID
+403 RENLRWAYRQILID
-417 DINLLREY
+417 DINVLRDY
-425 CARQTENEKLARI
+425 CARQKGDEKFVRI
-438 AKLLRSIVFLPSKAT
+438 AKLLRSISFLPSKAT
-453 LAQFLAETKA
+453 LAQFLAETKS
-463 IFFKLKWDN
+463 IFSKLKWDN
-472 RWTEIERFA
+472 HEIEQCSRE
-481 QRWSASTSVEF
+481 WSAAPSAEF
-492 SRAIYLRWL
+492 SRSIYLRWL
-501 KEILDSFAI
+501 KEILDSFTI
-510 ARAPQADHVYS
+510 ARAPQAGHVYG

-545 QGDWPQSQRE
+545 QGEWPQSQRE

-561 EEIVDL
+561 AEIVDL
-567 NARATRRGKQGEGH
+567 NARATRSGKQGEGH
-581 SALAKDKTFLLSA
+581 FALAKDKTFLLSA

-604 FSAALESAEHG
+604 FGAALESAEHG

-651 QETMSM
+651 QETIEM
-657 LCEKTSA
+657 LQEKTSA
-664 WLRGQELFESA
+664 WLKDQELFESA
-675 TATDAEIDQTRI
+675 PAADAEIDQTRI
-687 AYEARRTADVPF
+687 AYEARRTEGEF
-699 GEYEFALRQPIG
+699 GEYEFALREPID

-724 VKTPALIWLKTFLG
+724 VKTPALIWLKKYLG

-756 VHDWLAKIAASEEKN
+756 VHGWLAEIAASEEKN
-771 AYVDFPTGD
+771 TFVDFPTGD
-780 EMCERIARAADR
+780 EMCKRIARAAQR
-792 FRKEIVDLCAASG
+792 FRKAIVDLCTVSG

-813 SGWSN
+813 SGWCN
-818 ALALADFLASKLAEV
+818 ALALADFLASKLAEA
-833 NGWPRMAAEWRLES
+833 NAWPRMAAEWRLES
-847 PQRLSLNNGNKLRVR
+847 PQLLYLNNGNKLRVR

-868 LAQTQ
+868 LAQKQ
-873 PNDSQLTGAHV
+873 PNDSQLTGAVV

-924 LYGLAARELG
+924 LYGLAARELS

-944 LRTELDRPQLDMTA
+944 LRTELERPQLAMTD
-958 LAADSDF
+958 LAGDSDF
-965 WTELH
+965 WTELY
-970 RMQETGIFG
+970 RIQETGIFG
-979 LRGLIRNEF
+979 LRGLIRNEL

>member
-1 MPRRKPEEPKRSV
+1 
-14 SLHIGSSFA
+14 LHIGSSFA
-23 SAWES
+23 SGWES
-28 VLLPWFKEVGLASL
+28 ILLPWFKSTALASL
-42 TNNET
+42 ESNEA

-57 AVFLRS
+57 AAFLRS
-63 KLLEHEI
+63 RLLEHEI
-70 PLLGV
+70 PLFGV
-75 EFVTPAR
+75 KFITPPP

-92 STLPLR
+92 ASLPLR

-104 LATAAESVAARNSVD
+104 LATAAESVAARTSAD
-119 VDSVAVADSAEE
+119 VDSAAAAASAEE
-131 ALAAIAKSIS
+131 GLAAIAKSIS
-141 RSPDNLLRV
+141 RSPDNLLRI

-157 GWDFQN
+157 GWGFQN
-163 IGAPAVREIL
+163 FGAPAVREIIR
-173 QEFQRLVRQC
+173 EFQHLVRQC

-194 ALAEAGS
+194 TLAAARPA
-201 TPPRFSHLFLI
+201 PPRFSHLLLI

-223 LLQAAISFARRATVV
+223 LLQAAVSFANHATVV
-238 LEYPREQTRGA
+238 LEYPREQTRAA

-260 FDSAAPIA
+260 FRSATPIA
-268 DRTERNRPF
+268 DAAERDRPF

-283 ANTKIDSD
+283 PSSETDSEK
-291 SRKEPQF
+291 RKEPQF
-298 LVGLNATEQAQAIC
+298 LVGLNATEQAQAIS
-312 AIALNFLAEKSCTRL
+312 AIVIKFLSEKSCARL

-335 ALTRLVSEFL
+335 ALARLVSGFL
-345 TQSGIPHHDAIGH
+345 TRLGIPHHDTIGH

-389 ANPDSMDGL
+389 ANPDSVDGL
-398 SIQEV
+398 SIQDI
-403 RENLRWVYRQILID
+403 RENLRWAYRQVLID
-417 DINLLREY
+417 DINVLREY
-425 CARQTENEKLARI
+425 CARQTENEKLVRI
-438 AKLLRSIVFLPSKAT
+438 AELLRLTAFLPSKAT
-453 LAQFLAETKA
+453 LARFLAETKT
-463 IFFKLKWDN
+463 IFSKLKWDN
-472 RWTEIERFA
+472 RWAQIERFA
-481 QRWSASTSVEF
+481 QRWSAASPLQF
-492 SRAIYLRWL
+492 SRPIYLRWL
-501 KEILDSFAI
+501 KEILDSFMI
-510 ARAPQADHVYS
+510 ARTPQADHVYS

-545 QGDWPQSQRE
+545 QGEWPQSLRE

-567 NARATRRGKQGEGH
+567 NTRATRHGKQGEGH

-604 FSAALESAEHG
+604 FSAALESAKHG

-651 QETMSM
+651 QETMSI
-657 LCEKTSA
+657 LREKTSA
-664 WLRGQELFESA
+664 WLKDQQLFESA
-675 TATDAEIDQTRI
+675 PATDAGIDQTRV
-687 AYEARRTADVPF
+687 AYEARRTEGQF
-699 GEYEFALRQPIG
+699 GEYEFALREPID

-771 AYVDFPTGD
+771 TFVDFPTGD
-780 EMCERIARAADR
+780 HMCDRIATAAER
-792 FRKEIVDLCAASG
+792 FRKTIVDLCASAG

-833 NGWPRMAAEWRLES
+833 GGRPRMATEWRLEA
-847 PQRLSLNNGNKLRVR
+847 PQLLSLSNEKKLRVK
-862 GRIDLI
+862 GRVDLI

-873 PNDSQLTGAHV
+873 PNDSQLAGADV

-893 QKPLTPPGKTPD
+893 QKPLTPPERTPE
-905 ARAANLR
+905 ARFWNLR

-944 LRTELDRPQLDMTA
+944 LRTEMDRPQLAMTA

-965 WTELH
+965 WTELY

-979 LRGLIRNEF
+979 LHGLIRNEF
-988 GFNPDYPLAT
+988 GFNPDYPFAT

>member
-1 MPRRKPEEPKRSV
+1 MPPKKPEGPEQSV
-14 SLHIGSSFA
+14 SLHIGSSFI

-28 VLLPWFKEVGLASL
+28 LLLPWFKEVRLASL
-42 TNNET
+42 KNNET
-47 VAVVTPFPSG
+47 VAVATPFPSG
-57 AVFLRS
+57 AAFLRS
-63 KLLEHEI
+63 KLLEYEI

-75 EFVTPAR
+75 KFITPPR

-92 STLPLR
+92 SSLALR

-104 LATAAESVAARNSVD
+104 LAIVAESATSRFSAD
-119 VDSVAVADSAEE
+119 VDLV
-131 ALAAIAKSIS
+131 AIAKSIS
-141 RSPDNLLRV
+141 RSPDNLLRT

-157 GWDFQN
+157 GWNFQE
-163 IGAPAVREIL
+163 IRAPGVREIIRGF
-173 QEFQRLVRQC
+173 EDLVRQC
-183 EFKLVHEADRD
+183 EFKLVHEADRE
-194 ALAEAGS
+194 ALAAAKS
-201 TPPRFSHLFLI
+201 APPRFSHLLSI
-212 GFTAKHWPLWP
+212 GFTAKQWPLWP
-223 LLQAAISFARRATVV
+223 LLQAAVSFAKRATVV
-238 LEYPREQTRGA
+238 LEYPREQTRAA

-260 FDSAAPIA
+260 FDSAAPIP
-268 DRTERNRPF
+268 DRIERNRPF

-283 ANTKIDSD
+283 AISETDSAN
-291 SRKEPQF
+291 RREPQF

-312 AIALNFLAEKSCTRL
+312 AIALKFLTEKSCTRL

-335 ALTRLVSEFL
+335 ALVRLVSEFL
-345 TQSGIPHHDAIGH
+345 IRSGIPHHDAIGH

-366 PSWNAWLHLQEN
+366 PSWSAWLHLQEN
-378 HQLEPVLRFLE
+378 HQLEPALRFLE
-389 ANPDSMDGL
+389 AKPDSMDGL

-403 RENLRWVYRQILID
+403 RENLHWVYRQILID
-417 DINLLREY
+417 DINVLREY
-425 CARQTENEKLARI
+425 CARQKEDEKLVQI
-438 AKLLRSIVFLPSKAT
+438 AKLLRSIAFLPSKAR
-453 LAQFLAETKA
+453 LAEFLTETKP
-463 IFFKLKWDN
+463 IFCKLKWDN
-472 RWTEIERFA
+472 RWTEIDRLV
-481 QRWSASTSVEF
+481 QRWSTASSVEF

-501 KEILDSFAI
+501 KEILDSFTI
-510 ARAPQADHVYS
+510 ARAPQTDHVYS

-531 DGHEWSHLILAGLN
+531 DGHDWSHLILAGLN
-545 QGDWPQSQRE
+545 QGEWPQSQRE

-561 EEIVDL
+561 EEIADL

-581 SALAKDKTFLLSA
+581 SALAKDKTFLLSS

-657 LCEKTSA
+657 LREKTSG
-664 WLRGQELFESA
+664 WLRDQELFESA
-675 TATDAEIDQTRI
+675 PAADEEIDQTRI
-687 AYEARRTADVPF
+687 AYEVRRKAEVPF
-699 GEYEFALRQPIG
+699 GEYEFALREPID

-724 VKTPALIWLKTFLG
+724 VKTPALIWLKKYLG

-756 VHDWLAKIAASEEKN
+756 VHDWLAYIADSEEKN
-771 AYVDFPTGD
+771 IFVAFPTGN
-780 EMCERIARAADR
+780 EMCERIARAAHR
-792 FRKEIVDLCAASG
+792 FRKTIVDLCAACG
-805 RTVPDWWS
+805 RTAPDWWN

-818 ALALADFLASKLAEV
+818 AFALADFLASKLAEV
-833 NGWPRMAAEWRLES
+833 EGWPRMAAEWKLES
-847 PQRLSLNNGNKLRVR
+847 PQLLSLNNGNKLRVR
-862 GRIDLI
+862 GRVDLI

-873 PNDSQLTGAHV
+873 PSDSVGGADV
-884 WIVDYKTGS
+884 WIVDYKTGNV
-893 QKPLTPPGKTPD
+893 KPLTPPGKTPE

-918 DAIQLG
+918 DGIQLG

-944 LRTELDRPQLDMTA
+944 LRTELERPQLAMAD

-965 WTELH
+965 WTELY

-979 LRGLIRNEF
+979 LRGLIRNEL
-988 GFNPDYPLAT
+988 GFSPDYPLAT

>member
-1 MPRRKPEEPKRSV
+1 MRV
-14 SLHIGSSFA
+14 SLHIGPSFA

-28 VLLPWFKEVGLASL
+28 VLLPWLKTAALASL
-42 TNNET
+42 ESNET
-47 VAVVTPFPSG
+47 VAVATPFPSG
-57 AVFLRS
+57 AAFLRS

-75 EFVTPAR
+75 KFITPAR

-92 STLPLR
+92 SSLPLR

-104 LATAAESVAARNSVD
+104 LATAAESVATRNSENI
-119 VDSVAVADSAEE
+119 DSAAVAASAEE

-141 RSPDNLLRV
+141 RSPDNLLRA
-150 FDQVSAA
+150 FDQISAA
-157 GWDFQN
+157 GWNFQS
-163 IGAPAVREIL
+163 IGAPAVREIIHAF
-173 QEFQRLVRQC
+173 EGLVRQC
-183 EFKLVHEADRD
+183 KFKLVHGADRD
-194 ALAEAGS
+194 ALADAKN
-201 TPPRFSHLFLI
+201 TAPRFSHLLLV

-223 LLQAAISFARRATVV
+223 LLQAAVSSANRATVV
-238 LEYPREQTRGA
+238 LEYPREQTRAA
-249 DESWIGTWEEH
+249 DESWIGTWEEN
-260 FDSAAPIA
+260 FDSAAPIT
-268 DRTERNRPF
+268 DQKERNHPF
-277 VHLNQP
+277 IHPNQP
-283 ANTKIDSD
+283 ANTGTDSD
-291 SRKEPQF
+291 SRKEPLF

-312 AIALNFLAEKSCTRL
+312 AIALKFLAEKSCARL

-335 ALTRLVSEFL
+335 ALPRLVSEFL
-345 TQSGIPHHDAIGH
+345 TRSAVPHHDAIGH

-366 PSWNAWLHLQEN
+366 PAWNAWLHLQEN

-389 ANPDSMDGL
+389 ANPDSTDGL

-417 DINLLREY
+417 DINVLREF
-425 CARQTENEKLARI
+425 CTGRTDAEKLVRI
-438 AKLLRSIVFLPSKAT
+438 AKLLRSIAFLPAKAT
-453 LAQFLAETKA
+453 LAQFLAETKT
-463 IFFKLKWDN
+463 IFSKLKWDN
-472 RWTEIERFA
+472 RWTEIDRFA
-481 QRWSASTSVEF
+481 QGWSAASSVEF

-501 KEILDSFAI
+501 KEILDSFTI
-510 ARAPQADHVYS
+510 ARAPQAAHVYS
-521 RVHLLSYGEA
+521 RVHLISYGEA

-545 QGDWPQSQRE
+545 QGEWPQSQRE
-555 SGFLSD
+555 SGFLPD
-561 EEIVDL
+561 EEIADL
-567 NARATRRGKQGEGH
+567 NGRATRHGKQGEGH
-581 SALAKDKTFLLSA
+581 SALSKGKTFLLSA

-604 FSAALESAEHG
+604 FGAALESAEHG

-651 QETMSM
+651 QETMAM
-657 LCEKTSA
+657 LRAKTSA
-664 WLRGQELFESA
+664 WLKDQELFESA
-675 TATDAEIDQTRI
+675 PAAGAEIAQTRI
-687 AYEARRTADVPF
+687 AYEARRKAEVPF
-699 GEYEFALRQPIG
+699 GEYEFALREPID
-711 REITLRATEWDKV
+711 REITMATTEWQRV
-724 VKTPALIWLKTFLG
+724 VKTPALVWLKKYLG
-738 VENQEPD
+738 VENQESD

-771 AYVDFPTGD
+771 AFVDFPTGN
-780 EMCERIARAADR
+780 EMCERIAGAAQR
-792 FRKEIVDLCAASG
+792 FRKTIVDLCAASG
-805 RTVPDWWS
+805 RPVPDWWS

-833 NGWPRMAAEWRLES
+833 EGWPRMAAEWRLES
-847 PQRLSLNNGNKLRVR
+847 PQLLSLNGGNKLRVR

-873 PNDSQLTGAHV
+873 PNDSQLTGTDV
-884 WIVDYKTGS
+884 WIVDYKTGNV
-893 QKPLTPPGKTPD
+893 KPLTPPGRTPE

-918 DAIQLG
+918 EAIQLG

-934 AAEIHLSILS
+934 ATGIHLSILS
-944 LRTELDRPQLDMTA
+944 LRTELERPQLAMSD

-965 WTELH
+965 WTELY

-988 GFNPDYPLAT
+988 GFNPDYPLGT

>member
-1 MPRRKPEEPKRSV
+1 VPKRKTETRKNSGEI
-14 SLHIGSSFA
+14 SLYIGPSFVE
-23 SAWES
+23 AWES
-28 VLLPWFKEVGLASL
+28 VVLPWFELVAATAFTQSQP
-42 TNNET
+42 
-47 VAVVTPFPSG
+47 AVVATPFATDG
-57 AVFLRS
+57 MFLRH
-63 KLLEHEI
+63 KLLEHRI
-70 PLLGV
+70 SLLGV
-75 EFVTPAR
+75 KFLTPAQ
-82 LRELLLAEDA
+82 LREMIVQDDA
-92 STLPLR
+92 CMPLR

-104 LATAAESVAARNSVD
+104 LATAAESIASRISAD
-119 VDSVAVADSAEE
+119 VYR
-131 ALAAIAKSIS
+131 AAIAKSIS
-141 RSPDNLLRV
+141 RSPDNLLRT

-157 GWDFQN
+157 GWNFQD
-163 IGAPAVREIL
+163 IGAPVVREII

-194 ALAEAGS
+194 ALAAAMS
-201 TPPRFSHLFLI
+201 APPRFSHLLSI
-212 GFTAKHWPLWP
+212 GFTAEHWPLWP
-223 LLQAAISFARRATVV
+223 LLQAAVSFASRATVV
-238 LEYPREQTRGA
+238 LEYPREQTRAA

-268 DRTERNRPF
+268 NRTERTPPF

-283 ANTKIDSD
+283 ANTEIHSD

-312 AIALNFLAEKSCTRL
+312 AIALKFLAEKSCTRL
-327 GILFPRAG
+327 SILFPRAG
-335 ALTRLVSEFL
+335 AVARLVSEFL
-345 TQSGIPHHDAIGH
+345 TRSEIPHHDAIGH

-366 PSWNAWLHLQEN
+366 PSWNAWVHLQEN

-389 ANPDSMDGL
+389 ANPNFMDGL

-425 CARQTENEKLARI
+425 CARQTNDEKLARI
-438 AKLLRSIVFLPSKAT
+438 AKLLLSIAFLPSKTT

-463 IFFKLKWDN
+463 IFSKLKWDN
-472 RWTEIERFA
+472 RWIEIERFS
-481 QRWSASTSVEF
+481 QGWSAASPVEF
-492 SRAIYLRWL
+492 SRALYLRWL
-501 KEILDSFAI
+501 KEILDSFALG
-510 ARAPQADHVYS
+510 RAPQADHVYS
-521 RVHLLSYGEA
+521 RVHLLPYGEA

-545 QGDWPQSQRE
+545 QGEWPQSQRE
-555 SGFLSD
+555 SGFLFD

-581 SALAKDKTFLLSA
+581 SVLAKEKTFLLSA

-604 FSAALESAEHG
+604 FSAALESAAHE

-657 LCEKTSA
+657 LREKTSA
-664 WLRGQELFESA
+664 WLKDQEVFESA
-675 TATDAEIDQTRI
+675 PATDAEIDQTRI
-687 AYEARRTADVPF
+687 AYEARRKADVPF
-699 GEYEFALRQPIG
+699 GEYEFALREPID

-724 VKTPALIWLKTFLG
+724 VRTPALIWLKKYLG

-756 VHDWLAKIAASEEKN
+756 VHDWLAKIAAPKEKN
-771 AYVDFPTGD
+771 IFVDFPTGD
-780 EMCERIARAADR
+780 EMCERIARAAQR
-792 FRKEIVDLCAASG
+792 FRKAIVDLCAASS
-805 RTVPDWWS
+805 RTMPGWWT

-818 ALALADFLASKLAEV
+818 ALALADFLASKLAEA
-833 NGWPRMAAEWRLES
+833 NGWPRMAAEWKLES
-847 PQRLSLNNGNKLRVR
+847 PQLLSLNGGNKLRVR

-868 LAQTQ
+868 LAQNQ
-873 PNDSQLTGAHV
+873 PNNSQLTGSDV

-944 LRTELDRPQLDMTA
+944 LRTELDRPQLAIAD

-965 WTELH
+965 WTELY
-970 RMQETGIFG
+970 RMQESGIFG

>member
-1 MPRRKPEEPKRSV
+1 MSRRKSEEPKRSV

-28 VLLPWFKEVGLASL
+28 VLLPWFSSAALASL
-42 TNNET
+42 ENNET
-47 VAVVTPFPSG
+47 VAVVTPLPSG
-57 AVFLRS
+57 AAFLRS
-63 KLLEHEI
+63 RLLEHEI

-75 EFVTPAR
+75 KFITPAR

-92 STLPLR
+92 SSLPLR

-104 LATAAESVAARNSVD
+104 LATAAESVAGRSSDNVD
-119 VDSVAVADSAEE
+119 V
-131 ALAAIAKSIS
+131 AAIAKSIS
-141 RSPDNLLRV
+141 RSPDNLLRT

-157 GWDFQN
+157 GWDFQG
-163 IGAPAVREIL
+163 IGAPAVREII
-173 QEFQRLVRQC
+173 QEFQKVVRQS

-194 ALAEAGS
+194 ALAAAGS
-201 TPPRFSHLFLI
+201 APPRFSHLLLI

-223 LLQAAISFARRATVV
+223 LLQAAVSFASRATVV
-238 LEYPREQTRGA
+238 LEYPREQTRAA
-249 DESWIGTWEEH
+249 DESWIGTWEET

-268 DRTERNRPF
+268 DPPERNRPF

-283 ANTKIDSD
+283 AVTKTHSD
-291 SRKEPQF
+291 KRKEPQF
-298 LVGLNATEQAQAIC
+298 LVGLNATEQAQAVC
-312 AIALNFLAEKSCTRL
+312 AIALKFLAEKSCFRL

-335 ALTRLVSEFL
+335 ALPRLVSEFL
-345 TQSGIPHHDAIGH
+345 TRSGIPHHDAIGH
-358 LTPGEFEE
+358 LTPGEFEQPE
-366 PSWNAWLHLQEN
+366 WNAWLHLQEN

-389 ANPDSMDGL
+389 ANHEALDGL
-398 SIQEV
+398 SIEEV
-403 RENLRWVYRQILID
+403 RQSLRWAYRQILID
-417 DINLLREY
+417 DINVLREY
-425 CARQTENEKLARI
+425 CARQTENEKFVRI
-438 AKLLRSIVFLPSKAT
+438 AKLLRSIAFLPSKAT

-463 IFFKLKWDN
+463 IVSKLKWDN
-472 RWTEIERFA
+472 RWTEIEQFS
-481 QRWSASTSVEF
+481 QEWSTATSVEF
-492 SRAIYLRWL
+492 SRSIYLRWL
-501 KEILDSFAI
+501 KEILDSFTI
-510 ARAPQADHVYS
+510 ARAAQANHVYS
-521 RVHLLSYGEA
+521 RVHLLSYAEA
-531 DGHEWSHLILAGLN
+531 DGHEWSHLILADLN
-545 QGDWPQSQRE
+545 QGEWPQSQRE

-581 SALAKDKTFLLSA
+581 SVLAKDKTFLLSA

-651 QETMSM
+651 QDTMSI
-657 LCEKTSA
+657 LQEKTSA
-664 WLRGQELFESA
+664 WLKDLELFESA
-675 TATDAEIDQTRI
+675 PATDAGIDQTRV

-699 GEYEFALRQPIG
+699 GEYEFALREPID
-711 REITLRATEWDKV
+711 REITMAATEWQKV
-724 VKTPALIWLKTFLG
+724 VKTPALIWLEKYLG

-756 VHDWLAKIAASEEKN
+756 VHDWLARIAASEERN
-771 AYVDFPTGD
+771 SFVDFPTGE
-780 EMCERIARAADR
+780 EMCERIEGAAER
-792 FRKEIVDLCAASG
+792 FRKTIVDLCESAG
-805 RTVPDWWS
+805 RIVPDWWS

-818 ALALADFLASKLAEV
+818 ALALADFLASKLAEI
-833 NGWPRMAAEWRLES
+833 GGQPRMAAEWRLES
-847 PQRLSLNNGNKLRVR
+847 PQLLSLNGGKKLRVR

-873 PNDSQLTGAHV
+873 PNDSKLTGADV

-934 AAEIHLSILS
+934 AAEIRLSILS

-965 WTELH
+965 WTELY
-970 RMQETGIFG
+970 RMQETGVFG

>member
-1 MPRRKPEEPKRSV
+1 MPRRKPEDPKRSV
-14 SLHIGSSFA
+14 SLHIGSSFGA
-23 SAWES
+23 AWES
-28 VLLPWFKEVGLASL
+28 LLLPWFKEAALASL
-42 TNNET
+42 ESNET
-47 VAVVTPFPSG
+47 VAVVTPLPSS
-57 AVFLRS
+57 AAFLRS

-75 EFVTPAR
+75 KFITPAH

-92 STLPLR
+92 GSLPLR

-104 LATAAESVAARNSVD
+104 LAAAAESVASRTSED
-119 VDSVAVADSAEE
+119 ID
-131 ALAAIAKSIS
+131 LAAIAKSIS
-141 RSPDNLLRV
+141 RSPDNLLRT

-157 GWDFQN
+157 GWDFEN
-163 IGAPAVREIL
+163 IGAPAVREVIR
-173 QEFQRLVRQC
+173 EFQRLVRQC

-194 ALAEAGS
+194 ALTAARS
-201 TPPRFSHLFLI
+201 APARFSHLLSI

-238 LEYPREQTRGA
+238 LEYPREQTRAA
-249 DESWIGTWEEH
+249 DESWIGTWEDH
-260 FDSAAPIA
+260 FDSAAPIT

-283 ANTKIDSD
+283 ENTGTDSD
-291 SRKEPQF
+291 HRKEPQF

-312 AIALNFLAEKSCTRL
+312 TIALKFLGEKSCTRL

-335 ALTRLVSEFL
+335 ALARLVSEFL
-345 TQSGIPHHDAIGH
+345 TRSGVPHHDAIGH
-358 LTPGEFEE
+358 LTPGEFEQ
-366 PSWNAWLHLQEN
+366 PSWSAWLHLQEN

-389 ANPDSMDGL
+389 VNPDSIDGL

-417 DINLLREY
+417 DINLLREF
-425 CARQTENEKLARI
+425 CARQTEKENLIRI
-438 AKLLRSIVFLPSKAT
+438 AQLLRSIGFLPSKAT
-453 LAQFLAETKA
+453 LAQFLTDTKA
-463 IFFKLKWDN
+463 IFSKLKWEN
-472 RWTEIERFA
+472 RRTEIERFA
-481 QRWSASTSVEF
+481 QRWSAASSVEF
-492 SRAIYLRWL
+492 SRSIYLRWL
-501 KEILDSFAI
+501 KEILDSFTI
-510 ARAPQADHVYS
+510 ARAPRAAHVYS

-545 QGDWPQSQRE
+545 QGEWPQSQRE

-567 NARATRRGKQGEGH
+567 NSRATHRGKQGEGH

-604 FSAALESAEHG
+604 FGAALESAEHG
-615 LAITASLLQESA
+615 LAISASLLQESA

-639 QAYFVARNAPLS
+639 QAYFVARNTPLS
-651 QETMSM
+651 QETMSI
-657 LCEKTSA
+657 LQEKTSA
-664 WLRGQELFESA
+664 WLKDQKFFESA
-675 TATDAEIDQTRI
+675 PPTDAGIDQTRI

-699 GEYEFALRQPIG
+699 GEYEFALREPIG
-711 REITLRATEWDKV
+711 REITLTTTEWQRV

-738 VENQEPD
+738 VENEEPD

-756 VHDWLAKIAASEEKN
+756 VHDWLARIAASEEKN
-771 AYVDFPTGD
+771 AFVDFPEGD
-780 EMCERIARAADR
+780 QMCERIAVVAAT
-792 FRKEIVDLCAASG
+792 FRKSIVDLCASVG
-805 RTVPDWWS
+805 RTVPDWWV

-818 ALALADFLASKLAEV
+818 ALALADFLASKVAEV
-833 NGWPRMAAEWRLES
+833 SGCPRMAAEWRLES
-847 PQRLSLNNGNKLRVR
+847 PQLLSVSDGKKLRVR

-873 PNDSQLTGAHV
+873 PNDSQLIGADV
-884 WIVDYKTGS
+884 WIVDYKTGN
-893 QKPLTPPGKTPD
+893 QKPLTSPGKTPE

-934 AAEIHLSILS
+934 AAEIRLSILS
-944 LRTELDRPQLDMTA
+944 LRAELDRPQLEMTA

-965 WTELH
+965 WTELY

>member
-1 MPRRKPEEPKRSV
+1 MPLREPEEPKQSV

-28 VLLPWFKEVGLASL
+28 VLLPWFKEVKLASL
-42 TNNET
+42 KNNET
-47 VAVVTPFPSG
+47 VAVATPFPSG
-57 AVFLRS
+57 AAFLRS

-75 EFVTPAR
+75 KFITPPR

-92 STLPLR
+92 SSLSLR

-104 LATAAESVAARNSVD
+104 LAIAAESVASRISAD
-119 VDSVAVADSAEE
+119 VD
-131 ALAAIAKSIS
+131 LAAIAKSIS
-141 RSPDNLLRV
+141 RSPDNLLRT

-157 GWDFQN
+157 GWNFQN
-163 IGAPAVREIL
+163 IGATAVREIM

-194 ALAEAGS
+194 ALAEIRS
-201 TPPRFSHLFLI
+201 TPPRFSHLLLI
-212 GFTAKHWPLWP
+212 GFTAKHWALWP
-223 LLQAAISFARRATVV
+223 LLQAAVSFAKRATVV
-238 LEYPREQTRGA
+238 LEYPREQTRA
-249 DESWIGTWEEH
+249 AEESWIGTWEEH
-260 FDSAAPIA
+260 FDPAAPIA

-283 ANTKIDSD
+283 AITGTDSAN
-291 SRKEPQF
+291 REEPRF

-312 AIALNFLAEKSCTRL
+312 AIALKFLAEKSCSRL

-335 ALTRLVSEFL
+335 ALARLVSEFL
-345 TQSGIPHHDAIGH
+345 TQAGIPHHDAIGH

-366 PSWNAWLHLQEN
+366 PSWNAWLRLQEN

-389 ANPDSMDGL
+389 ANPDSMYGL

-417 DINLLREY
+417 DISVLREF
-425 CARQTENEKLARI
+425 CARQTENEKLVRI
-438 AKLLRSIVFLPSKAT
+438 AKVLRSIAFLSSKAT
-453 LAQFLAETKA
+453 LAQFLVETKP
-463 IFFKLKWDN
+463 IFSKLKWDH

-481 QRWSASTSVEF
+481 QRWSAASSVEF
-492 SRAIYLRWL
+492 SRAIYLCWL
-501 KEILDSFAI
+501 KEILDSFTI
-510 ARAPQADHVYS
+510 ARAAQADHVYS

-545 QGDWPQSQRE
+545 QSEWPQSQRE

-561 EEIVDL
+561 QEIVGL

-581 SALAKDKTFLLSA
+581 SALAPGKTFLLSA

-604 FSAALESAEHG
+604 FGAALESADHG

-627 PERVWNPSELFS
+627 PERIWNPSELFS
-639 QAYFVARNAPLS
+639 QAYFAARNAPLS

-657 LCEKTSA
+657 LREKTSA
-664 WLRGQELFESA
+664 WLKDLELFELA
-675 TATDAEIDQTRI
+675 PTTDAEIDQTQI
-687 AYEARRTADVPF
+687 AYEARRKAEVPF
-699 GEYEFALRQPIG
+699 GEYEFALSKPID

-724 VKTPALIWLKTFLG
+724 VKTPALIWLKTYLG
-738 VENQEPD
+738 VENHEPD

-771 AYVDFPTGD
+771 TFVDFPTGN
-780 EMCERIARAADR
+780 EMSERIARAAQK
-792 FRKEIVDLCAASG
+792 FRKAIVDLCVVSG
-805 RTVPDWWS
+805 RTVPDWWT

-833 NGWPRMAAEWRLES
+833 EGWPRMAAEWKLES
-847 PQRLSLNNGNKLRVR
+847 PQLLSLNDGNKLRLR

-873 PNDSQLTGAHV
+873 PNDSQLTGADV
-884 WIVDYKTGS
+884 WIVDYKTGNV
-893 QKPLTPPGKTPD
+893 KPLTPPGKTPE

-924 LYGLAARELG
+924 FYGLAARELG

-944 LRTELDRPQLDMTA
+944 LRTELERPQLAMAD

-965 WTELH
+965 WTELY

-988 GFNPDYPLAT
+988 GFSPDYPLAT

>member
-1 MPRRKPEEPKRSV
+1 MPRRKPEEPRRSV

-28 VLLPWFKEVGLASL
+28 VLLPWFKDVGVASL
-42 TNNET
+42 ESNGT

-57 AVFLRS
+57 AAFLRS

-75 EFVTPAR
+75 KFITPAH
-82 LRELLLAEDA
+82 LRELLLAENA
-92 STLPLR
+92 SSLPLR

-104 LATAAESVAARNSVD
+104 LASAAESVAKNPSK
-119 VDSVAVADSAEE
+119 DSD
-131 ALAAIAKSIS
+131 LAAIAKSIS

-157 GWDFQN
+157 GWNFEN
-163 IGAPAVREIL
+163 IGAPAVREIM
-173 QEFQRLVRQC
+173 QEFQGLVRQC

-194 ALAEAGS
+194 ALSRAKSA
-201 TPPRFSHLFLI
+201 PPRFSHLLLI

-223 LLQAAISFARRATVV
+223 LLQAAVSFARRATVV
-238 LEYPREQTRGA
+238 LEYPREQTRAA

-268 DRTERNRPF
+268 DRTERNHPF
-277 VHLNQP
+277 VHLNQS
-283 ANTKIDSD
+283 ANAGTDSA
-291 SRKEPQF
+291 SREEPQF
-298 LVGLNATEQAQAIC
+298 LVGLNATEQAQAVC
-312 AIALNFLAEKSCTRL
+312 AIALKFLAEKSCTRL
-327 GILFPRAG
+327 GILFPRAD
-335 ALTRLVSEFL
+335 ALPRLVSEFL
-345 TQSGIPHHDAIGH
+345 TRSGIPHHDAIGH

-366 PSWNAWLHLQEN
+366 PAWNTWLHLQEN

-398 SIQEV
+398 SMQEV

-425 CARQTENEKLARI
+425 CARQTENEKLVRI
-438 AKLLRSIVFLPSKAT
+438 AKLLRSIAFLPSKAT
-453 LAQFLAETKA
+453 LAQFLTETKT
-463 IFFKLKWDN
+463 IFSKLKWDN
-472 RWTEIERFA
+472 RWAEIERFS
-481 QRWSASTSVEF
+481 QRWSTTSSVEF
-492 SRAIYLRWL
+492 SRAICLRWL
-501 KEILDSFAI
+501 KEILDSFTI
-510 ARAPQADHVYS
+510 ARAAQADHVYS

-531 DGHEWSHLILAGLN
+531 DGHEWSHLVLAGLN
-545 QGDWPQSQRE
+545 QGEWPQSQRE

-567 NARATRRGKQGEGH
+567 NTRATRRGKQGEGH
-581 SALAKDKTFLLSA
+581 SILEKDKTFLLSA

-615 LAITASLLQESA
+615 LAITASLLQESS
-627 PERVWNPSELFS
+627 PERIWNPSELFS
-639 QAYFVARNAPLS
+639 QAYFVARDAPLS
-651 QETMSM
+651 QETMSI
-657 LCEKTSA
+657 LREKTSA
-664 WLRGQELFESA
+664 WLKDQELFELA
-675 TATDAEIDQTRI
+675 TATNVEIHQTRI
-687 AYEARRTADVPF
+687 AYEARRTEGVF
-699 GEYEFALRQPIG
+699 GEYEFALREPIE
-711 REITLRATEWDKV
+711 REITLRATEWDTV
-724 VKTPALIWLKTFLG
+724 VKTPALIWLKKYLG
-738 VENQEPD
+738 IENQEPD

-756 VHDWLAKIAASEEKN
+756 VHDWLAKIAATEEKN
-771 AYVDFPTGD
+771 AFVDFPTGD
-780 EMCERIARAADR
+780 EMCERIEGAAQK
-792 FRKEIVDLCAASG
+792 FRKVIVDLCAVSG
-805 RTVPDWWS
+805 RSVPDWWS

-833 NGWPRMAAEWRLES
+833 EGWPRMAAEWRLES
-847 PQRLSLNNGNKLRVR
+847 PQLLSSNGGNKLRVR

-868 LAQTQ
+868 LAQAQ
-873 PNDSQLTGAHV
+873 PNDSQLTGSDV
-884 WIVDYKTGS
+884 WIVDYKTGNV
-893 QKPLTPPGKTPD
+893 KPLTPPGKTPD

-944 LRTELDRPQLDMTA
+944 LRTELDRPQLEMTA

-965 WTELH
+965 WTELY

>member
-1 MPRRKPEEPKRSV
+1 M
-14 SLHIGSSFA
+14 
-23 SAWES
+23 
-28 VLLPWFKEVGLASL
+28 
-42 TNNET
+42 
-47 VAVVTPFPSG
+47 
-57 AVFLRS
+57 
-63 KLLEHEI
+63 
-70 PLLGV
+70 
-75 EFVTPAR
+75 
-82 LRELLLAEDA
+82 
-92 STLPLR
+92 
-98 EHLRLL
+98 
-104 LATAAESVAARNSVD
+104 
-119 VDSVAVADSAEE
+119 
-131 ALAAIAKSIS
+131 
-141 RSPDNLLRV
+141 
-150 FDQVSAA
+150 
-157 GWDFQN
+157 
-163 IGAPAVREIL
+163 
-173 QEFQRLVRQC
+173 
-183 EFKLVHEADRD
+183 
-194 ALAEAGS
+194 
-201 TPPRFSHLFLI
+201 
-212 GFTAKHWPLWP
+212 
-223 LLQAAISFARRATVV
+223 V
-238 LEYPREQTRGA
+238 LEYPREQTRAA
-249 DESWIGTWEEH
+249 DESWIGTWEEN

-268 DRTERNRPF
+268 DRPERSHPF

-283 ANTKIDSD
+283 AVSEIDSAN
-291 SRKEPQF
+291 RREPQF

-312 AIALNFLAEKSCTRL
+312 AVALTFLAEKSCTRL

-335 ALTRLVSEFL
+335 ALARLVSEFL
-345 TQSGIPHHDAIGH
+345 ARSGIPHHDAIGH
-358 LTPGEFEE
+358 LTPGEFEQ
-366 PSWNAWLHLQEN
+366 PPWNAWLHLQEN

-389 ANPDSMDGL
+389 ASPVSMDGL

-403 RENLRWVYRQILID
+403 RENLHWAYRQILID
-417 DINLLREY
+417 DINVLREF
-425 CARQTENEKLARI
+425 CARQTGDEKFVRI
-438 AKLLRSIVFLPSKAT
+438 AKLLRSISFLPSKTT
-453 LAQFLAETKA
+453 LAQFLAETKT
-463 IFFKLKWDN
+463 IFSKLKWDN
-472 RWTEIERFA
+472 HEIEQFSRE
-481 QRWSASTSVEF
+481 WSAAPSTEF

-510 ARAPQADHVYS
+510 ARAAQANHVYS

-531 DGHEWSHLILAGLN
+531 DGHEWSNLILAGLN
-545 QGDWPQSQRE
+545 QGEWPPTQRE

-561 EEIVDL
+561 EEIIDL

-604 FSAALESAEHG
+604 FGAALESAEHG

-651 QETMSM
+651 QETMSI
-657 LCEKTSA
+657 LREKTSA
-664 WLRGQELFESA
+664 WLQDQELFELASA
-675 TATDAEIDQTRI
+675 AEAEIDQTRI
-687 AYEARRTADVPF
+687 AYDARRKAEVPF
-699 GEYEFALRQPIG
+699 GEYEFALREAID

-724 VKTPALIWLKTFLG
+724 VKTPALIWLKKYLG
-738 VENQEPD
+738 IENQEPD
-745 LNQWNAATGTW
+745 LNQWNLATGTW
-756 VHDWLAKIAASEEKN
+756 VHDWLAEIAASEEKN
-771 AYVDFPTGD
+771 SFVDFPTGND
-780 EMCERIARAADR
+780 MCERIARAAQR
-792 FRKEIVDLCAASG
+792 FRKTIVDLCAACG

-818 ALALADFLASKLAEV
+818 AFALADFLASKLAEV
-833 NGWPRMAAEWRLES
+833 EGWPRMAAEWKLES
-847 PQRLSLNNGNKLRVR
+847 PQLLSLNGGNKLRVH

-873 PNDSQLTGAHV
+873 PNDSQLTGADV
-884 WIVDYKTGS
+884 WIVDYKTGNV
-893 QKPLTPPGKTPD
+893 KPLTASGKTPE

-924 LYGLAARELG
+924 FYGLAARELG
-934 AAEIHLSILS
+934 AGEIHLSIVS
-944 LRTELDRPQLDMTA
+944 LRTELDRPQLAMAD

>member
-1 MPRRKPEEPKRSV
+1 MRV

-28 VLLPWFKEVGLASL
+28 VLLPWFKEAALASL
-42 TNNET
+42 ESNET

-57 AVFLRS
+57 AAFLRS
-63 KLLEHEI
+63 RLLEHEI

-75 EFVTPAR
+75 KFITPSH
-82 LRELLLAEDA
+82 LRELLLAEDVSA
-92 STLPLR
+92 LPLR

-104 LATAAESVAARNSVD
+104 LATAAESVGSRNSED
-119 VDSVAVADSAEE
+119 VDS
-131 ALAAIAKSIS
+131 AAIAKSIA
-141 RSPDNLLRV
+141 RSPDNLLRM

-157 GWDFQN
+157 GWKFEN
-163 IGAPAVREIL
+163 IGAPAVREIV
-173 QEFQRLVRQC
+173 QEFQHLARQC

-194 ALAEAGS
+194 ALAAAKGA
-201 TPPRFSHLFLI
+201 PPRFSHLLLI
-212 GFTAKHWPLWP
+212 GFTARHWPLWP
-223 LLQAAISFARRATVV
+223 LLEAAVSFARRATVV
-238 LEYPREQTRGA
+238 LEYPREQARAA
-249 DESWIGTWEEH
+249 DESWIGNWEEH

-268 DRTERNRPF
+268 DRTERSRPF

-283 ANTKIDSD
+283 TNTGTDSD
-291 SRKEPQF
+291 SRSEPQF
-298 LVGLNATEQAQAIC
+298 LIGLNATEQARAIS
-312 AIALNFLAEKSCTRL
+312 AIALKFLAEKSCTRL

-335 ALTRLVSEFL
+335 ALARLVSEFL
-345 TQSGIPHHDAIGH
+345 TRAGIPHHDAIGH

-366 PSWNAWLHLQEN
+366 PAWNAWLHLQEN

-389 ANPDSMDGL
+389 ANPDSVDGL

-403 RENLRWVYRQILID
+403 RDNLRWAYRQILID

-425 CARQTENEKLARI
+425 CAQRTEKDKLVRI
-438 AKLLRSIVFLPSKAT
+438 AKLLRSIAFLPSKAT
-453 LAQFLAETKA
+453 LAQFLTETKA
-463 IFFKLKWDN
+463 IFSKLKWEN
-472 RWTEIERFA
+472 RWIEIERFA
-481 QRWSASTSVEF
+481 QRWSAASSMEF

-501 KEILDSFAI
+501 KEILDSFTV
-510 ARAPQADHVYS
+510 ARAPQAGHVYS
-521 RVHLLSYGEA
+521 PVHLLSYGEA

-545 QGDWPQSQRE
+545 QGEWPQSQRE

-567 NARATRRGKQGEGH
+567 NTRATRRGKQGEGH
-581 SALAKDKTFLLSA
+581 STLAKDKTFLLSA

-604 FSAALESAEHG
+604 FGAALESAEHG

-639 QAYFVARNAPLS
+639 QAYFIARNAPLS
-651 QETMSM
+651 QETMSI
-657 LCEKTSA
+657 LREKTFE
-664 WLRGQELFESA
+664 WLKDQKLFESA
-675 TATDAEIDQTRI
+675 SATDAGIDQTRI
-687 AYEARRTADVPF
+687 AYEARRMPDVPF
-699 GEYEFALRQPIG
+699 GEYEFALREPIG
-711 REITLRATEWDKV
+711 REITLATTEWQRV

-738 VENQEPD
+738 VENQESD

-756 VHDWLAKIAASEEKN
+756 VHDWLARIAASEEKN
-771 AYVDFPTGD
+771 AFVDFPTGK
-780 EMCERIARAADR
+780 EMCERIESAAHR
-792 FRKEIVDLCAASG
+792 FRKAIVDLCAVSG

-818 ALALADFLASKLAEV
+818 ALALADFLASKLAEM
-833 NGWPRMAAEWRLES
+833 GGQPRMAAEWRLES
-847 PQRLSLNNGNKLRVR
+847 PQLLSVGDGNKLRVR
-862 GRIDLI
+862 GQIDLI

-873 PNDSQLTGAHV
+873 PNNSQLAGADV

-934 AAEIHLSILS
+934 AAEIRLSILS

-965 WTELH
+965 WTELY

-979 LRGLIRNEF
+979 LRGPIRNEF

>member
-1 MPRRKPEEPKRSV
+1 
-14 SLHIGSSFA
+14 
-23 SAWES
+23 
-28 VLLPWFKEVGLASL
+28 LPWFKSAALASL
-42 TNNET
+42 ENNET
-47 VAVVTPFPSG
+47 VAVATPFPSG
-57 AVFLRS
+57 ASFLRS

-70 PLLGV
+70 SLLGV
-75 EFVTPAR
+75 KFITPPR

-92 STLPLR
+92 SSLPLR

-104 LATAAESVAARNSVD
+104 LAIAAGSVASRISED
-119 VDSVAVADSAEE
+119 VDPAAVVASAEE

-141 RSPDNLLRV
+141 RSPDNLLRA

-157 GWDFQN
+157 GWNFQN
-163 IGAPAVREIL
+163 IGAPAVREIV

-183 EFKLVHEADRD
+183 DFKLIHEADRE
-194 ALAEAGS
+194 ALSVAKSA
-201 TPPRFSHLFLI
+201 PPRFSHLLLV

-223 LLQAAISFARRATVV
+223 LLQAAVSSASRATVV
-238 LEYPREQTRGA
+238 LEYPREQTRAA
-249 DESWIGTWEEH
+249 DESWIGTWEEN
-260 FDSAAPIA
+260 FDSAAPITNQ
-268 DRTERNRPF
+268 TERNHPF

-283 ANTKIDSD
+283 TNTGTGAD

-312 AIALNFLAEKSCTRL
+312 AVGLKFLAEKSCTRL

-335 ALTRLVSEFL
+335 ALPRLVSEFL
-345 TQSGIPHHDAIGH
+345 TRSGIPHHDAIGH
-358 LTPGEFEE
+358 LTPGEFEQ
-366 PSWNAWLHLQEN
+366 PAWNAWLHLQEN

-389 ANPDSMDGL
+389 ANPDSTDGL
-398 SIQEV
+398 SIEEV
-403 RENLRWVYRQILID
+403 RKNLRWVYRQILID
-417 DINLLREY
+417 DINVLGEF
-425 CARQTENEKLARI
+425 CARQTQDEKFVRI
-438 AKLLRSIVFLPSKAT
+438 AKLLRSIAFLPSKGT
-453 LAQFLAETKA
+453 LAQFLAETKT
-463 IFFKLKWDN
+463 IFSKLQWDN
-472 RWTEIERFA
+472 HEIDRFA
-481 QRWSASTSVEF
+481 QGWSPAPAVEF

-501 KEILDSFAI
+501 KEILDSFTI
-510 ARAPQADHVYS
+510 ARAAQADHVYS
-521 RVHLLSYGEA
+521 RVHLISYGEA

-545 QGDWPQSQRE
+545 QGEWPQSQHE

-615 LAITASLLQESA
+615 LAVTASLLQESA

-651 QETMSM
+651 QETMDI
-657 LCEKTSA
+657 LQKKTSA
-664 WLRGQELFESA
+664 WLKDQTLFESA
-675 TATDAEIDQTRI
+675 PAADAEIDQTRI
-687 AYEARRTADVPF
+687 AYETRRTEGVF
-699 GEYEFALRQPIG
+699 GEYEFALREPID

-724 VKTPALIWLKTFLG
+724 VKTPALIWLKTYLG

-756 VHDWLAKIAASEEKN
+756 VHDWLAEIAVSKEKN
-771 AYVDFPTGD
+771 TFVDFPTGD
-780 EMCERIARAADR
+780 EMCERIARAAQR
-792 FRKEIVDLCAASG
+792 FRKTIVDLCAASG

-818 ALALADFLASKLAEV
+818 ALALADFLASKLAELE
-833 NGWPRMAAEWRLES
+833 GWPGMAAEWKLES
-847 PQRLSLNNGNKLRVR
+847 PQFLSLNGGKKLRVR

-868 LAQTQ
+868 LAQTR
-873 PNDSQLTGAHV
+873 PNDSQLTGADV
-884 WIVDYKTGS
+884 WIVDYKTGNV
-893 QKPLTPPGKTPD
+893 KPLTPPGRTPD

-924 LYGLAARELG
+924 LYGLAARALG

-944 LRTELDRPQLDMTA
+944 LRTELERPQLAMTD

-965 WTELH
+965 WTELY